1 MAHDPATPNLGPGA
15 VPSPPAGPAPRPR
28 PRAPMRS
35 IDWTTGRLL
44 NGRYRMVRKLGAGGM
59 GAVYLCDDVL
69 LRRRVALKTLFSN
82 SQLDDEDLD
91 RFRREVSIAHAVN
104 HPNIAR
110 TYDLGESAGI
120 HYLTMEFL
128 EGKTLVDRLRE
139 GAAMTSTEVREIAI
153 PLCQGLRAAHR
164 AGVVHRDL
172 KPANVMLVNDDRKA
186 VIMDFG
192 IARAGDDDEQH
203 GPRAPLEQN
212 ATIPWEVTSAG
223 RGTPTYMAP
232 EQWDDESGD
241 ARTDM
246 YALGVILFV
255 CLTRRAPYRAESAEA
270 LAMLHK
276 HAPIPDVAALV
287 PGVDRDLA
295 KLIRHCL
302 AKRPQDR
309 PDSAV
314 AVLNELQRGARRRK
328 QVLSL
333 AGISLALAGL
343 LLLTGLGLW
352 MMAKSAVIQEM
363 RPSQARL
370 AEVIALQMDARALDE
385 VNRTKAID
393 SPAFVRAHRV
403 LERYKESNPELLSL
417 YVMRSTS
424 RDDQYEIVVDLLPK
438 DRDLNGDG
446 VISQDEQGSAP
457 GRRYDGSDTPAMAE
471 VLRTGRAGSDTDFV
485 ADDWGLS
492 LSGYSPVV
500 QDGRTTAYFVGV
512 DARNDQLERLRVRLA
527 VLFSVVWLLGT
538 ISFTIAR
545 LVMDGRAQD

>member
-1 MAHDPATPNLGPGA
+1 MAHDPATPNHAPGA
-15 VPSPPAGPAPRPR
+15 LPSPPAGPAPRPR
-28 PRAPMRS
+28 PRPPVRS

-82 SQLDDEDLD
+82 AQLDEEDLD

-110 TYDLGESAGI
+110 TYDLGESAGV

-128 EGKTLVDRLRE
+128 EGRTLVDRLRE
-139 GAAMTSTEVREIAI
+139 GAAMTSAEVREIAV

-192 IARAGDDDEQH
+192 IARAGDEDEQH
-203 GPRAPLEQN
+203 GTRAPLEQN

-246 YALGVILFV
+246 YAFGVILFV

-276 HAPIPDVAALV
+276 NAPIPDVAALV

-309 PDSAV
+309 PDSV
-314 AVLNELQRGARRRK
+314 DAVLNELQRGARRRK

-352 MMAKSAVIQEM
+352 TMAKSAVMQEM

-403 LERYKESNPELLSL
+403 LERYKDSNPELLSL

-424 RDDQYEIVVDLLPK
+424 HDNQYEIVVDLLPK

-457 GRRYDGSDTPAMAE
+457 GRRYDGTGTPAMAE

-500 QDGRTTAYFVGV
+500 EDGRTTAYFVGV

-538 ISFTIAR
+538 ISVTIAR
-545 LVMDGRAQD
+545 LVMDRRAQA